1 MENYTGHFWLDL
13 AAQHG
18 TKITDIFEPSA
29 SKRGKKRKGGPNR
42 HPGVQKH
49 ILKPGH
55 ASEEGDK
62 DPDLASL
69 LHFNNS
75 HKLHPTRSQS
85 QSTEVSADMLHPPL
99 LHHKVRSLTESHH
112 SEDGAALQVDSQ
124 GLSDQ
129 ANSHSNRPGRANP
142 FKLNYGLGN
151 ATKPS
156 WMTNRQPSSL
166 LYHFNIFKKDP
177 DNKEKMCLTEC
188 KRDRDERAFFCNN
201 EFAVNGIVHDV
212 EVLGRGARL
221 VTLLVNSEGLYK
233 MSRLYITPDGFFF
246 RIKLL
251 AVDSSNCRR
260 PCPDFKLGSRYIVMG
275 QIYHKRLQ
283 LPDSMLQFLKGHLRP
298 GDGLVR
304 SSSYVKRFTKRKGR
318 KVQSIS
324 HTKCK

>member
-201 EFAVNGIVHDV
+201 EF
-212 EVLGRGARL
+212 
-221 VTLLVNSEGLYK
+221 
-233 MSRLYITPDGFFF
+233 
-246 RIKLL
+246 
-251 AVDSSNCRR
+251 
-260 PCPDFKLGSRYIVMG
+260 GSRYIVMG